1 MLHLRAVAAL
11 AAVVFATSGCAANVT
26 QFIVET
32 RSHQG
37 DVAYERD
44 NLADAATAYRL
55 ALQLA
60 PQDAHARAG
69 MAAVQLKNAA
79 RLYTESKFD
88 DALAALAV
96 AAKYDPGSVRLA
108 ELQTEVESARLK
120 REIVVSNYPTY
131 RETGLSLRRS
141 YAQLRA
147 QSSAIV
153 TTLQRFDYTFDAA
166 QLTKAIKQ
174 SYELNADVKR
184 LTQRLTNY
192 RQLVESGAPERA
204 ANTPL
209 APAASL
215 LPLP

>member
-1 MLHLRAVAAL
+1 MRHFRAVAFL

-32 RSHQG
+32 RNHQG
-37 DVAYERD
+37 DLAYERD
-44 NLADAATAYRL
+44 NFTDAATAYRL

-60 PQDAHARAG
+60 PDDVHARAG
-69 MAAVQLKNAA
+69 VAAVQLKIAA
-79 RLYTESKFD
+79 KLYTESKFD
-88 DALAALAV
+88 DALAALAA
-96 AAKYDPGSVRLA
+96 AAKYDPSSVRLA
-108 ELQTEVESARLK
+108 ELQSEVESARLK

-131 RETGLSLRRS
+131 RETSLGLRRA
-141 YAQLRA
+141 YAQLRT

-153 TTLQRFDYTFDAA
+153 GTLQRFDYTYDAA
-166 QLTKAIKQ
+166 QLTKAIQQ
-174 SYELNADVKR
+174 SYELAAEVKL

-192 RQLVESGAPERA
+192 RQLVESGAPEPA
-204 ANTPL
+204 ADVPL

>member
-1 MLHLRAVAAL
+1 MLHLRAVAVL
-11 AAVVFATSGCAANVT
+11 AAAVFATSGCAANVT
-26 QFIVET
+26 QFIVEA
-32 RSHQG
+32 RNHQG
-37 DVAYERD
+37 DAALERD

-55 ALQLA
+55 ALRLA
-60 PQDAHARAG
+60 PQDPHARAG
-69 MAAVQLKNAA
+69 LAAVQLKNAA
-79 RLYTESKFD
+79 RLYTESRFD
-88 DALAALAV
+88 DALAALSV

-108 ELQTEVESARLK
+108 ELQSEVESARLK

-131 RETGLSLRRS
+131 RETGLSLRRA
-141 YAQLRA
+141 YAQLRT

-153 TTLQRFDYTFDAA
+153 ATLQRFDYDFDAT
-166 QLTKAIKQ
+166 QLSKAIRQ
-174 SYELNADVKR
+174 SNELNAEVKR

-204 ANTPL
+204 AEVPL